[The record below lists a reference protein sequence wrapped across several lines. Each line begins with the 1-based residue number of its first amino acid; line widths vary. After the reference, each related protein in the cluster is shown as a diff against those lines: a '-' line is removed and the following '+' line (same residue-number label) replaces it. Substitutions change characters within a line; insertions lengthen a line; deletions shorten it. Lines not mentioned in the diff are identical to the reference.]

1 MAGWAG
7 WKQMHVFVGWSLAC
21 ISRAV
26 HVMPRVTTVVRVL
39 LACLMDGLI
48 KRNLALLP
56 SDDGIHS

>member
-1 MAGWAG
+1 
-7 WKQMHVFVGWSLAC
+7 MHVFVGWSLAC